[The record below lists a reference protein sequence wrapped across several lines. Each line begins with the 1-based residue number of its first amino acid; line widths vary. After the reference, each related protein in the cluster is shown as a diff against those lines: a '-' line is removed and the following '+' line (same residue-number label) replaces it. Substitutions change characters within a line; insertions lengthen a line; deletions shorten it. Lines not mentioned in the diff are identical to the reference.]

1 MIKKL
6 LLIFSF
12 IILATIA
19 FNGTTY
25 AIQTGEI
32 IVITEELSKLNKL
45 YKEGFITEEEFS
57 KAKSILLNPD
67 SGTTKEELSKLNK
80 LYKEGFITEEEFS
93 KAKSILL
100 DSASGTTEKE
110 EKKWWQWPDEEMEE
124 KRKAVILKKQK
135 LTAVER
141 RDLEELEKEELKAAK
156 KAERERKLDEEVE
169 IERACEEDPQ
179 SKECRSAGGSLK
191 RLLTTIKIRSSATSI
206 KEKKERELEKQAS
219 LEEQKRNKAEKAAAK
234 RAEVAAK
241 KAEKKRL
248 KAERK
253 KACLED
259 PESKACKEGKR
270 KKFLIF

>member
-32 IVITEELSKLNKL
+32 IVITEELYKLNKL

-57 KAKSILLNPD
+57 SAKSILLNPD

-100 DSASGTTEKE
+100 NPDSGTTKKE

-141 RDLEELEKEELKAAK
+141 RDLEELGKEELKAKKHVEKKKKLTAVERRDLEELGKEELKAAK
-156 KAERERKLDEEVE
+156 EAEREELKAAKEAERERKSEE
-169 IERACEEDPQ
+169 R
-179 SKECRSAGGSLK
+179 K
-191 RLLTTIKIRSSATSI
+191 R
-206 KEKKERELEKQAS
+206 
-219 LEEQKRNKAEKAAAK
+219 KAEEEELARLTCKDNP
-234 RAEVAAK
+234 EVKCPSTVLGTLK
-241 KAEKKRL
+241 KLNIFKKN
-248 KAERK
+248 
-253 KACLED
+253 
-259 PESKACKEGKR
+259 
-270 KKFLIF
+270 

>member
-6 LLIFSF
+6 LLTLSF
-12 IILATIA
+12 IALATIA
-19 FNGTTY
+19 FSGTTY
-25 AIQTGEI
+25 AAQEGET
-32 IVITEELSKLNKL
+32 IVITEELTKLINL
-45 YKEGFITEEEFS
+45 YKEGVITEEEFS

-67 SGTTKEELSKLNK
+67 SDISKKKKIDKKKLTAVERRDLEKLEKEELKAAK
-80 LYKEGFITEEEFS
+80 
-93 KAKSILL
+93 KAK
-100 DSASGTTEKE
+100 KHV
-110 EKKWWQWPDEEMEE
+110 EKK
-124 KRKAVILKKQK
+124 KK

-156 KAERERKLDEEVE
+156 KAERERKLDEAVE
-169 IERACEEDPQ
+169 IERACAEDPQ
-179 SKECRSAGGSLK
+179 SKECRSAGASVK
-191 RLLTTIKIRSSATSI
+191 RLLTKIKIISSATSK

-219 LEEQKRNKAEKAAAK
+219 LEEQKRIKAEKVAAK

-253 KACLED
+253 KACSDD
-259 PESKACKEGKR
+259 PKSKACKEGKR

>member
-12 IILATIA
+12 IALVTFASSGI
-19 FNGTTY
+19 TY
-25 AIQTGEI
+25 AWHEPAVEDEI
-32 IVITEELSKLNKL
+32 LSIPNELHKLDML
-45 YKEGFITEEEFS
+45 YKEGVITEEEFS

-67 SGTTKEELSKLNK
+67 SDISKKKKIDKKKLTAVERRDLEKLEKEEL
-80 LYKEGFITEEEFS
+80 
-93 KAKSILL
+93 KAAKK
-100 DSASGTTEKE
+100 DEKI
-110 EKKWWQWPDEEMEE
+110 KK
-124 KRKAVILKKQK
+124 KKKK

-156 KAERERKLDEEVE
+156 KAERKRKLDEESE
-169 IERACEEDPQ
+169 IERACKEDPQ
-179 SKECRSAGGSLK
+179 SKECRSGASLK
-191 RLLTTIKIRSSATSI
+191 RLLKKIKIISSATSI

-219 LEEQKRNKAEKAAAK
+219 LEEQKRIKAGKAAAK

>member
-12 IILATIA
+12 IVLTTIA
-19 FNGTTY
+19 FSGTTY
-25 AIQTGEI
+25 AAQEGET
-32 IVITEELSKLNKL
+32 IVITEELTKLINL
-45 YKEGFITEEEFS
+45 YKEGVITEEEFS

-67 SGTTKEELSKLNK
+67 SDISK
-80 LYKEGFITEEEFS
+80 
-93 KAKSILL
+93 
-100 DSASGTTEKE
+100 
-110 EKKWWQWPDEEMEE
+110 KKKID
-124 KRKAVILKKQK
+124 KKK

-156 KAERERKLDEEVE
+156 KAERERKLDEEAE
-169 IERACEEDPQ
+169 IERACKKDPQ
-179 SKECRSAGGSLK
+179 SKECRSAGASLK
-191 RLLTTIKIRSSATSI
+191 RLLTKIKIISSATSI

-253 KACLED
+253 KACSED

>member
-32 IVITEELSKLNKL
+32 IVITEELYKLNKL

-57 KAKSILLNPD
+57 SAKSILLNPD

-141 RDLEELEKEELKAAK
+141 RDLEELEKEELKAKKHVEKKKKLTAVERRDLEEMEKEELKAAK
-156 KAERERKLDEEVE
+156 EAERERKSE
-169 IERACEEDPQ
+169 
-179 SKECRSAGGSLK
+179 
-191 RLLTTIKIRSSATSI
+191 
-206 KEKKERELEKQAS
+206 
-219 LEEQKRNKAEKAAAK
+219 
-234 RAEVAAK
+234 
-241 KAEKKRL
+241 
-248 KAERK
+248 ERK
-253 KACLED
+253 RQAEEEELARQTCKDNLEVKC
-259 PESKACKEGKR
+259 PSIVLR
-270 KKFLIF
+270 TLKKLNIFKKN

>member
-57 KAKSILLNPD
+57 KAKSILL
-67 SGTTKEELSKLNK
+67 
-80 LYKEGFITEEEFS
+80 
-93 KAKSILL
+93 

-124 KRKAVILKKQK
+124 KKKAVILKKQK

-141 RDLEELEKEELKAAK
+141 RNLEKLEKEELKAEKHVEKKPKLTAAERRDLEEMEKEELKAAK
-156 KAERERKLDEEVE
+156 EAERERKSEE
-169 IERACEEDPQ
+169 R
-179 SKECRSAGGSLK
+179 K
-191 RLLTTIKIRSSATSI
+191 R
-206 KEKKERELEKQAS
+206 
-219 LEEQKRNKAEKAAAK
+219 KAEEEELARLTCKDNP
-234 RAEVAAK
+234 EVKCPSTVLGTLK
-241 KAEKKRL
+241 KLNIFKKN
-248 KAERK
+248 
-253 KACLED
+253 
-259 PESKACKEGKR
+259 
-270 KKFLIF
+270 

>member
-6 LLIFSF
+6 LLTLSF
-12 IILATIA
+12 IALATIA
-19 FNGTTY
+19 FSGTTY
-25 AIQTGEI
+25 AAQEGET
-32 IVITEELSKLNKL
+32 IVITEELTKLINL
-45 YKEGFITEEEFS
+45 YKEGVITEEEFS

-67 SGTTKEELSKLNK
+67 SDISK
-80 LYKEGFITEEEFS
+80 
-93 KAKSILL
+93 
-100 DSASGTTEKE
+100 
-110 EKKWWQWPDEEMEE
+110 KKKID
-124 KRKAVILKKQK
+124 KKK
-135 LTAVER
+135 LTAAER

-156 KAERERKLDEEVE
+156 KAERERKLDEKVE
-169 IERACEEDPQ
+169 MERACEEDPQ
-179 SKECRSAGGSLK
+179 SKECRSAGAGLK
-191 RLLTTIKIRSSATSI
+191 RLLTKIKIISSATSK

-219 LEEQKRNKAEKAAAK
+219 LEEQKRIKAEKAAAK

>member
-25 AIQTGEI
+25 ATQTEKI
-32 IVITEELSKLNKL
+32 IVITEEISKLNKL

-67 SGTTKEELSKLNK
+67 SNTTKEELSKLNK

-124 KRKAVILKKQK
+124 KRKAVIFKKQKLTAVERRNLEKLEKEELKAKKHVEKKKK

-141 RDLEELEKEELKAAK
+141 RDLEEMEKEELKAAK
-156 KAERERKLDEEVE
+156 EAERERKSEERKRKAEEEELARLTCKDNPEVKCPSTVLGTLKNHDESKKIKVE
-169 IERACEEDPQ
+169 INND
-179 SKECRSAGGSLK
+179 
-191 RLLTTIKIRSSATSI
+191 
-206 KEKKERELEKQAS
+206 
-219 LEEQKRNKAEKAAAK
+219 
-234 RAEVAAK
+234 
-241 KAEKKRL
+241 
-248 KAERK
+248 
-253 KACLED
+253 
-259 PESKACKEGKR
+259 
-270 KKFLIF
+270 

>member
-6 LLIFSF
+6 LLTLSF
-12 IILATIA
+12 IALATIA
-19 FNGTTY
+19 FSGTTY
-25 AIQTGEI
+25 AAQEGET
-32 IVITEELSKLNKL
+32 IVITEELTKLVNL
-45 YKEGFITEEEFS
+45 YKEGVITEEEFS

-67 SGTTKEELSKLNK
+67 SNLSK
-80 LYKEGFITEEEFS
+80 
-93 KAKSILL
+93 
-100 DSASGTTEKE
+100 
-110 EKKWWQWPDEEMEE
+110 EKK
-124 KRKAVILKKQK
+124 KKKKKKKAVIFKKKK

>member
-25 AIQTGEI
+25 AIQTGGI

-45 YKEGFITEEEFS
+45 YKEGVITEEEFS

-67 SGTTKEELSKLNK
+67 
-80 LYKEGFITEEEFS
+80 
-93 KAKSILL
+93 
-100 DSASGTTEKE
+100 SGTTEKE

-179 SKECRSAGGSLK
+179 SKECRSAGAGLK
-191 RLLTTIKIRSSATSI
+191 RLLTKIKIISSATSI

-234 RAEVAAK
+234 RAEAAAK

-259 PESKACKEGKR
+259 SESKACKEGKR

>member
-6 LLIFSF
+6 LLTLSF
-12 IILATIA
+12 IALATIA
-19 FNGTTY
+19 FSGTTY
-25 AIQTGEI
+25 AAQEGET
-32 IVITEELSKLNKL
+32 IVITEELTKLINL
-45 YKEGFITEEEFS
+45 YKEGVITEEEFS

-67 SGTTKEELSKLNK
+67 SNLSK
-80 LYKEGFITEEEFS
+80 
-93 KAKSILL
+93 
-100 DSASGTTEKE
+100 
-110 EKKWWQWPDEEMEE
+110 EKK
-124 KRKAVILKKQK
+124 KKKKKKKAVIFKKKK

>member
-12 IILATIA
+12 IVLTTIA

-25 AIQTGEI
+25 AIQTGET
-32 IVITEELSKLNKL
+32 IVITEELTKLINL
-45 YKEGFITEEEFS
+45 YKEGVITEEEFS

-67 SGTTKEELSKLNK
+67 SDISK
-80 LYKEGFITEEEFS
+80 
-93 KAKSILL
+93 
-100 DSASGTTEKE
+100 
-110 EKKWWQWPDEEMEE
+110 KKKID
-124 KRKAVILKKQK
+124 KKK

-156 KAERERKLDEEVE
+156 KAERERKLDEEAE
-169 IERACEEDPQ
+169 IERACKEDPQ
-179 SKECRSAGGSLK
+179 STECRSGASLK
-191 RLLTTIKIRSSATSI
+191 RLLKKIKIISSATSI
-206 KEKKERELEKQAS
+206 KEKKERELERQAS
-219 LEEQKRNKAEKAAAK
+219 LEEQKRIKAEKAAAK

>member
-32 IVITEELSKLNKL
+32 IVITEELYKLNKL

-67 SGTTKEELSKLNK
+67 SNTTKEELSKLNK

-124 KRKAVILKKQK
+124 KRKAVIFKKQK

-141 RDLEELEKEELKAAK
+141 RNLEKLEKEELKAAK
-156 KAERERKLDEEVE
+156 EAEKDRKRERKSE
-169 IERACEEDPQ
+169 
-179 SKECRSAGGSLK
+179 
-191 RLLTTIKIRSSATSI
+191 
-206 KEKKERELEKQAS
+206 
-219 LEEQKRNKAEKAAAK
+219 
-234 RAEVAAK
+234 
-241 KAEKKRL
+241 
-248 KAERK
+248 ERK
-253 KACLED
+253 RQAEEKELARQTCKD
-259 PESKACKEGKR
+259 NPEVKCPSTVLGTL
-270 KKFLIF
+270 KKLNIFKKN

>member
-12 IILATIA
+12 IILTTIA
-19 FNGTTY
+19 FSGTTY

-32 IVITEELSKLNKL
+32 IVITEELYKLNKL

-57 KAKSILLNPD
+57 SAKSILLNPD
-67 SGTTKEELSKLNK
+67 SGTTKEELSTLNK

-141 RDLEELEKEELKAAK
+141 RNLEKLEKEELKAEKHVEKKKKLTAVERRDLEEMEKEELKAAK
-156 KAERERKLDEEVE
+156 EAEGERKSEERKRKAEEKELARQTCKDNPEVKCPSTVLGTLKKLN
-169 IERACEEDPQ
+169 IF
-179 SKECRSAGGSLK
+179 
-191 RLLTTIKIRSSATSI
+191 
-206 KEKKERELEKQAS
+206 KK
-219 LEEQKRNKAEKAAAK
+219 N
-234 RAEVAAK
+234 
-241 KAEKKRL
+241 
-248 KAERK
+248 
-253 KACLED
+253 
-259 PESKACKEGKR
+259 
-270 KKFLIF
+270 

>member
-32 IVITEELSKLNKL
+32 IVITEELYKLNKL

-67 SGTTKEELSKLNK
+67 SDISK
-80 LYKEGFITEEEFS
+80 
-93 KAKSILL
+93 
-100 DSASGTTEKE
+100 
-110 EKKWWQWPDEEMEE
+110 KKKP
-124 KRKAVILKKQK
+124 K
-135 LTAVER
+135 LTAVERRDLEELEKEELKAAKKAKKHVEKKKKLTAAER

-179 SKECRSAGGSLK
+179 SKECRSAGASLK
-191 RLLTTIKIRSSATSI
+191 RLLTKIKIISSATSI

-253 KACLED
+253 KACSED

>member
-6 LLIFSF
+6 LLTLSF
-12 IILATIA
+12 IALATIV
-19 FNGTTY
+19 FSGTTY
-25 AIQTGEI
+25 AAQEGET
-32 IVITEELSKLNKL
+32 IVITEELTKLVNL
-45 YKEGFITEEEFS
+45 YKEGVITEEEFS

-67 SGTTKEELSKLNK
+67 SNLSK
-80 LYKEGFITEEEFS
+80 
-93 KAKSILL
+93 
-100 DSASGTTEKE
+100 
-110 EKKWWQWPDEEMEE
+110 EKK
-124 KRKAVILKKQK
+124 KKAVIFKKKK

-253 KACLED
+253 KACSED
-259 PESKACKEGKR
+259 PESKACKDGKR

>member
-6 LLIFSF
+6 LLTLSF
-12 IILATIA
+12 IVLATIA
-19 FNGTTY
+19 FSGTTY
-25 AIQTGEI
+25 AAQEGET
-32 IVITEELSKLNKL
+32 IVISEELTKLINL
-45 YKEGFITEEEFS
+45 YKEGVITEEEFS

-67 SGTTKEELSKLNK
+67 SGTTK
-80 LYKEGFITEEEFS
+80 
-93 KAKSILL
+93 
-100 DSASGTTEKE
+100 KE

-135 LTAVER
+135 LTAAER

-156 KAERERKLDEEVE
+156 KAERERKLDEEAE
-169 IERACEEDPQ
+169 IERACKEDPQ
-179 SKECRSAGGSLK
+179 SKECRSGASLK
-191 RLLTTIKIRSSATSI
+191 RLLKKIKIISSATSI

-219 LEEQKRNKAEKAAAK
+219 LEEQKRIKAEKAAAK

-253 KACLED
+253 KACSED

>member
-6 LLIFSF
+6 LLTLSF
-12 IILATIA
+12 IALATIA
-19 FNGTTY
+19 FSGTTY
-25 AIQTGEI
+25 AAQEGET
-32 IVITEELSKLNKL
+32 IVITEELTKLINL
-45 YKEGFITEEEFS
+45 YKEGVITEEEFS

-67 SGTTKEELSKLNK
+67 SNLSK
-80 LYKEGFITEEEFS
+80 
-93 KAKSILL
+93 
-100 DSASGTTEKE
+100 
-110 EKKWWQWPDEEMEE
+110 EKK
-124 KRKAVILKKQK
+124 KKKKKKKAVIFKKKK

-191 RLLTTIKIRSSATSI
+191 RLLTKIKIRSSATSI

-253 KACLED
+253 KACSED
-259 PESKACKEGKR
+259 PESKACKDGKR
-270 KKFLIF
+270 KKFWIF

>member
-32 IVITEELSKLNKL
+32 IVITEELYKLNKL

-124 KRKAVILKKQK
+124 KKKAVILKKQKLTAVERRDLEELGKEELKAKKHVEKKKK

-156 KAERERKLDEEVE
+156 EAERERKSEE
-169 IERACEEDPQ
+169 R
-179 SKECRSAGGSLK
+179 K
-191 RLLTTIKIRSSATSI
+191 R
-206 KEKKERELEKQAS
+206 
-219 LEEQKRNKAEKAAAK
+219 KAEEEELARLTCKDNP
-234 RAEVAAK
+234 EVKCPSTVLGTLK
-241 KAEKKRL
+241 KLNIFKKN
-248 KAERK
+248 
-253 KACLED
+253 
-259 PESKACKEGKR
+259 
-270 KKFLIF
+270 

>member
-32 IVITEELSKLNKL
+32 IVITEELYKLNKL

-67 SGTTKEELSKLNK
+67 SNLSK
-80 LYKEGFITEEEFS
+80 
-93 KAKSILL
+93 
-100 DSASGTTEKE
+100 
-110 EKKWWQWPDEEMEE
+110 EKK
-124 KRKAVILKKQK
+124 KKKKKKKAVIFKKKK

-156 KAERERKLDEEVE
+156 EAERERKSEE
-169 IERACEEDPQ
+169 R
-179 SKECRSAGGSLK
+179 K
-191 RLLTTIKIRSSATSI
+191 R
-206 KEKKERELEKQAS
+206 
-219 LEEQKRNKAEKAAAK
+219 KAEEEELARLTCKDNP
-234 RAEVAAK
+234 EVKCPSTVLGTLK
-241 KAEKKRL
+241 KLNIFKKN
-248 KAERK
+248 
-253 KACLED
+253 
-259 PESKACKEGKR
+259 
-270 KKFLIF
+270 